1 MSDVFLNGKFIPAD
15 EAKVSVLDRGFVF
28 GDGVYEVI
36 PVYDGYC
43 FKLKNHLQRL
53 QNSLDES
60 KILNPYSEKQWE
72 MLLKKLIN
80 LHLGGDQVLY
90 IQVTRG
96 VAVRDHVFPENTTP
110 TVFVMSN
117 LMQGVPEKY
126 KKNGISAISLKDSR
140 WHKCNIK
147 STSLLPNCLLK
158 QQAKDAGAE
167 EALLIS
173 DGYLTEGST
182 SNAYAVID
190 GVIYT
195 APKSGKIL
203 AGITREVVISLAS
216 KAGIRLIE
224 EPVAEFKLTDVDEL
238 WTSSSTKEVLP
249 ITRLNGMKVGE
260 GVPGPVWQKIDLLY
274 QHAKAE
280 EPNDG

>member
-1 MSDVFLNGKFIPAD
+1 MSDVFLNGKFIAAD

-36 PVYDGYC
+36 PVYDGHC
-43 FKLKNHLQRL
+43 FKLKSHLERL

-60 KILNPYSEKQWE
+60 RIVNPYSEKHWE
-72 MLLKKLIN
+72 TVLNKLIN

-96 VAVRDHVFPENTTP
+96 VAARDHVFPGNTKP

-117 LMQGVPEKY
+117 LMQVVPVKY

-140 WHKCNIK
+140 WQRCNIK

-182 SNAYAVID
+182 SNAYAVIG

-249 ITRLNGMKVGE
+249 ITRLNGVKVGE
-260 GVPGPVWQKIDLLY
+260 GIPGPVWQKIDALY
-274 QHAKAE
+274 QYAKAE
-280 EPNDG
+280 ERNDG

>member
-1 MSDVFLNGKFIPAD
+1 VSDVFLNGKFIPAD

-43 FKLKNHLQRL
+43 FKLKNHLKRL

-60 KILNPYSEKQWE
+60 KIVNPYSEKQWE

-96 VAVRDHVFPENTTP
+96 VAVRDHVFPENTKP

-140 WHKCNIK
+140 WQKCNIK

-182 SNAYAVID
+182 SNAYAVIG

-203 AGITREVVISLAS
+203 AGITREVVICLAE
-216 KAGIRLIE
+216 KAGLRLIE

-249 ITRLNGMKVGE
+249 ITRLNGVKVGE
-260 GVPGPVWQKIDLLY
+260 GVPGPVWQKIDVLY

-280 EPNDG
+280 ERNDG

>member
-1 MSDVFLNGKFIPAD
+1 MSDVFLNGKFIAAD

-43 FKLKNHLQRL
+43 FKLKNHLERL

-60 KILNPYSEKQWE
+60 RIVNPYSEKHWE
-72 MLLKKLIN
+72 NVLEKLIS

-90 IQVTRG
+90 LQVTRG
-96 VAVRDHVFPENTTP
+96 VAARDHIFPENTKP

-117 LMQGVPEKY
+117 LLQAVPRKY

-140 WHKCNIK
+140 WQKCNIK

-203 AGITREVVISLAS
+203 AGITREVVLNLAS

-224 EPVAEFKLTDVDEL
+224 EPVPEFKLADVDEL

-249 ITRLNGMKVGE
+249 ITRLNGVKVGE
-260 GVPGPVWQKIDLLY
+260 GVPGPVWQKIDVLY

-280 EPNDG
+280 ERNDG

>member
-43 FKLKNHLQRL
+43 FKLKNHLKRL

-60 KILNPYSEKQWE
+60 KIVNPYSEKQWE

-96 VAVRDHVFPENTTP
+96 VAVRDHVFPENTKP

-140 WHKCNIK
+140 WQKCNIK

-195 APKSGKIL
+195 C
-203 AGITREVVISLAS
+203 
-216 KAGIRLIE
+216 
-224 EPVAEFKLTDVDEL
+224 
-238 WTSSSTKEVLP
+238 
-249 ITRLNGMKVGE
+249 
-260 GVPGPVWQKIDLLY
+260 LLY
-274 QHAKAE
+274 TS
-280 EPNDG
+280 PSPRD

>member
-182 SNAYAVID
+182 SNAYAVIG

-249 ITRLNGMKVGE
+249 ITRLNGVKVGE

>member
-1 MSDVFLNGKFIPAD
+1 MNDVFLNGKFIAAD

-36 PVYDGYC
+36 PVYDGHC
-43 FKLKNHLQRL
+43 FRLKNHLERL
-53 QNSLDES
+53 KNSLDES
-60 KILNPYSEKQWE
+60 RIENPYSEKYWE
-72 MLLKKLIN
+72 TLLEKLIS

-90 IQVTRG
+90 LQVTRG
-96 VAVRDHVFPENTTP
+96 VAARDHVFPENIKP

-117 LMQGVPEKY
+117 LMQAVKEKY
-126 KKNGISAISLKDSR
+126 KKNGISAVSLKDSR
-140 WHKCNIK
+140 WQKCNIK

-173 DGYLTEGST
+173 EGYLTEGST

-190 GVIYT
+190 GIIYT

-203 AGITREVVISLAS
+203 AGITREVVINLAL

-224 EPVAEFKLTDVDEL
+224 EPVPEFKLTDVDEL

-249 ITRLNGMKVGE
+249 ITRLNGVKVGE
-260 GVPGPVWQKIDLLY
+260 GVPGPVWKKIDMLY

-280 EPNDG
+280 ERNDG

>member
-1 MSDVFLNGKFIPAD
+1 MSDVFLNGEFIAAD

-36 PVYDGYC
+36 PVYNGHC
-43 FKLKNHLQRL
+43 FKLKKHLERL

-60 KILNPYSEKQWE
+60 RIVNPHSEKNWGTVLE
-72 MLLKKLIN
+72 KLIS

-96 VAVRDHVFPENTTP
+96 VAARDHVFPENTKP
-110 TVFVMSN
+110 TVFIMSN
-117 LMQGVPEKY
+117 LMQAVPEKY

-140 WHKCNIK
+140 WQKCNIK
-147 STSLLPNCLLK
+147 STSLLANCLLK

-182 SNAYAVID
+182 SNAYAVIG

-203 AGITREVVISLAS
+203 AGITREVVINLAL

-238 WTSSSTKEVLP
+238 WTSSSTREVLP
-249 ITRLNGMKVGE
+249 ITRLNGVKVGE
-260 GVPGPVWQKIDLLY
+260 GVPGPVWQKIDVLY

-280 EPNDG
+280 ERNDG

>member
-43 FKLKNHLQRL
+43 FKLKNHLKRL

-60 KILNPYSEKQWE
+60 KIVNPYSEKQWE

-96 VAVRDHVFPENTTP
+96 VAVRDHVFPENTKP

-140 WHKCNIK
+140 WQKCNIK

-182 SNAYAVID
+182 SNAYAVIG

-203 AGITREVVISLAS
+203 AGITREVVICLAE
-216 KAGIRLIE
+216 KAGLRLIE

-249 ITRLNGMKVGE
+249 ITRLNGVKVGE
-260 GVPGPVWQKIDLLY
+260 GVPGPVWQKIDVLY

-280 EPNDG
+280 ERNDG

>member
-43 FKLKNHLQRL
+43 FKLKNHLKRL

-60 KILNPYSEKQWE
+60 KIVNPYSEKQWE

-96 VAVRDHVFPENTTP
+96 VAVRDHVFPENTKP

-140 WHKCNIK
+140 WQKCNIK

-182 SNAYAVID
+182 SNAYAVIG

-203 AGITREVVISLAS
+203 AGITREVVICLAE
-216 KAGIRLIE
+216 KAGLRLIE

-249 ITRLNGMKVGE
+249 ITRLNGVKVGE
-260 GVPGPVWQKIDLLY
+260 GVPGPVWQKIDVLY
-274 QHAKAE
+274 QHAKADE
-280 EPNDG
+280 RNNG

>member
-1 MSDVFLNGKFIPAD
+1 MSDVFLNGKFIAAD

-43 FKLKNHLQRL
+43 FKLKNHLERL

-60 KILNPYSEKQWE
+60 RIVNPYSEKHWE
-72 MLLKKLIN
+72 NVLEKLIS

-90 IQVTRG
+90 LQVTRG
-96 VAVRDHVFPENTTP
+96 VAARDHVFPENTKP

-117 LMQGVPEKY
+117 LLQAVPRKY

-140 WHKCNIK
+140 WQKCNIK

-203 AGITREVVISLAS
+203 AGITREVVLNLAS

-224 EPVAEFKLTDVDEL
+224 EPVPEFKLADVDEL

-249 ITRLNGMKVGE
+249 ITRLNGVKVGE
-260 GVPGPVWQKIDLLY
+260 GVPGPVWQKIDVLY

-280 EPNDG
+280 ERNDG

>member
-1 MSDVFLNGKFIPAD
+1 MSDVFLNGEFIAAD

-43 FKLKNHLQRL
+43 FKLKNHLERL

-60 KILNPYSEKQWE
+60 RIVNPYSEKHWE
-72 MLLKKLIN
+72 NVLEKLIS

-90 IQVTRG
+90 LQVTRG
-96 VAVRDHVFPENTTP
+96 VAARDHIFPENTKP

-117 LMQGVPEKY
+117 LLQAVPRKY

-140 WHKCNIK
+140 WQKCNIK

-203 AGITREVVISLAS
+203 AGITREVVLNLAS

-224 EPVAEFKLTDVDEL
+224 EPVPEFKLADVDEL

-249 ITRLNGMKVGE
+249 ITRLNGVKVGE
-260 GVPGPVWQKIDLLY
+260 GVPGPVWQKIDVLY

-280 EPNDG
+280 ERNDG

>member
-1 MSDVFLNGKFIPAD
+1 VNDVFLNGKFIAAD

-43 FKLKNHLQRL
+43 FKLKNHLERL

-60 KILNPYSEKQWE
+60 RIVNPYSEKHWE
-72 MLLKKLIN
+72 NVLEKLIS

-90 IQVTRG
+90 LQVTRG
-96 VAVRDHVFPENTTP
+96 VAARDHIFPENTKP

-117 LMQGVPEKY
+117 LLQAVPRKY

-140 WHKCNIK
+140 WQKCNIK

-190 GVIYT
+190 GIIYT

-203 AGITREVVISLAS
+203 AGITREVVINLAL

-224 EPVAEFKLTDVDEL
+224 EPVPEFKLTDVDEL

-249 ITRLNGMKVGE
+249 ITRLNGVKVGE
-260 GVPGPVWQKIDLLY
+260 GVPGPVWKKIDMLY

-280 EPNDG
+280 ERNDG

>member
-1 MSDVFLNGKFIPAD
+1 VSDVFLNGKFIAAD

-43 FKLKNHLQRL
+43 FKLKNHLERL

-60 KILNPYSEKQWE
+60 RIVNPYSEKHWE
-72 MLLKKLIN
+72 NVLEKLIS

-90 IQVTRG
+90 LQVTRG
-96 VAVRDHVFPENTTP
+96 VAARDHIFPENTKP

-117 LMQGVPEKY
+117 LLQAVPRKY

-140 WHKCNIK
+140 WQKCNIK

-203 AGITREVVISLAS
+203 AGITREVVLNLAS

-224 EPVAEFKLTDVDEL
+224 EPVPEFKLADVDEL

-249 ITRLNGMKVGE
+249 ITRLNGVKVGE
-260 GVPGPVWQKIDLLY
+260 GVPGPVWQKIDVLY

-280 EPNDG
+280 ERNDG

>member
-1 MSDVFLNGKFIPAD
+1 MSDVFLNGKFIAAD

-43 FKLKNHLQRL
+43 FKLKNHLERL

-60 KILNPYSEKQWE
+60 RIVNPYSEKHWE
-72 MLLKKLIN
+72 NVLEKLIS

-90 IQVTRG
+90 LQVTRG
-96 VAVRDHVFPENTTP
+96 VAARDHIFPENTKP

-117 LMQGVPEKY
+117 LLQAVPRKY

-140 WHKCNIK
+140 WQKCNIK

-173 DGYLTEGST
+173 EGYLTEGST

-203 AGITREVVISLAS
+203 AGITREVVINLAL

-224 EPVAEFKLTDVDEL
+224 EPVPEFKLTDVDEL

-249 ITRLNGMKVGE
+249 ITRLNGVKVGE
-260 GVPGPVWQKIDLLY
+260 GVPGPVWKKIDMLY

-280 EPNDG
+280 ERNDG

>member
-43 FKLKNHLQRL
+43 FKLKNHLKRL

-60 KILNPYSEKQWE
+60 KIVNPYSEKQWE

-96 VAVRDHVFPENTTP
+96 VAVRDHVFPENTKP

-140 WHKCNIK
+140 WQKCNIK

-249 ITRLNGMKVGE
+249 ITRLNGVKVGE
-260 GVPGPVWQKIDLLY
+260 GIPGPVWQKIDALY

-280 EPNDG
+280 ERNDG